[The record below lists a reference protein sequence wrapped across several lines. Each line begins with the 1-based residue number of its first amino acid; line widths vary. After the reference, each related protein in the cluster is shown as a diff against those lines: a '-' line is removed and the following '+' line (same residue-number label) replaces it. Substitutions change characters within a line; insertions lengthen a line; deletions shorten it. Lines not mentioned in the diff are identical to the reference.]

1 MWGTPEDLLRL
12 LQKWPRLAEYI
23 DADGQRSQTL
33 REITEATLCV
43 CLLAISAY
51 VSPCLTRC
59 VCARARLFHR
69 DRTVVEFGLGS
80 AAHCEFASLLG
91 ETVDV
96 APRQ

>member
-1 MWGTPEDLLRL
+1 VWGAPEDLLRL

-59 VCARARLFHR
+59 VCARARVSQGPHSR
-69 DRTVVEFGLGS
+69 
-80 AAHCEFASLLG
+80 
-91 ETVDV
+91 
-96 APRQ
+96 